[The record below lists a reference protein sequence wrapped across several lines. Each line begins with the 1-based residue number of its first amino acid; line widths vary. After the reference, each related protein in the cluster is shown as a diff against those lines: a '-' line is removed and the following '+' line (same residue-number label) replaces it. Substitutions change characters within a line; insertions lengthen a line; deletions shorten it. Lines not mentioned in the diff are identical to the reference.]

1 MLLGVIAFPAEV
13 GTLQAM
19 TSNIQIPAT
28 DSFSTAEPYFVML
41 VMFNDRPW
49 RIEARTPGAFFS
61 EPCYV
66 LAVFLN
72 GELHVAQEDEQG
84 VPATLPTGVDN
95 NPHSLRRLAALYGYD
110 AEMLIASYESVLSV
124 LRSDADVRT
133 EFDAFMRGERAWGPA
148 FVTDTLDKVG
158 SHVVTYLDRNFVLA
172 DADPAD
178 LRTAV
183 LAGVSSAA
191 GVIEYPSAD
200 TGIDMGIAFLAA
212 IHARSL
218 AAAEDIQTN
227 EFSREI
233 EMHEW
238 RESLAARGLSETDIG
253 LLGSISLT
261 TMLILETHLRW
272 EPSETIGGAFRKA
285 ALEVLSAVSVVSA
298 QESTPAAS
306 STPSAEEKLT
316 EMMSLLHLDE
326 DDARADCDVASLI
339 AHITDVRAVLPDN
352 AAAVREAVSWAVF
365 RVMHMNGVMTATISA
380 FETTTDGLPDPMEL
394 ARLLASG

>member
-1 MLLGVIAFPAEV
+1 ML
-13 GTLQAM
+13 
-19 TSNIQIPAT
+19 SNAQTPET
-28 DSFSTAEPYFVML
+28 DSFSTAEPYLVML
-41 VMFNDRPW
+41 EIFNDRPW

-72 GELHVAQEDEQG
+72 GELHVDQNYEQV
-84 VPATLPTGVDN
+84 VPATLPAGVDN
-95 NPHSLRRLAALYGYD
+95 NTHSLRRLVAQFAQFDND
-110 AEMLIASYESVLSV
+110 AEMLIATYESVLSV
-124 LRSDADVRT
+124 LRGDADVRA
-133 EFDAFMRGERAWGPA
+133 EFDAFMRGERVWGAA
-148 FVTDTLDKVG
+148 FVTSALDKVG

-172 DADPAD
+172 DAEPAD

-183 LAGVSSAA
+183 LAGVASAA

-200 TGIDMGIAFLAA
+200 TGIDMGVVFLAT

-238 RESLAARGLSETDIG
+238 KESLASRGLSETDIG
-253 LLGSISLT
+253 LLGVVSLT

-272 EPSETIGGAFRKA
+272 ELSETNGGALRQA
-285 ALEVLSAVSVVSA
+285 ALEVLSAVSA
-298 QESTPAAS
+298 QESIPAAS

-339 AHITDVRAVLPDN
+339 AHITDVLAVLPDN
-352 AAAVREAVSWAVF
+352 AAAVQEAVSWAVL
-365 RVMHMNGVMTATISA
+365 RVMRMNDAMTAALSA
-380 FETTTDGLPDPMEL
+380 FDTTTGGLPDPLEL
-394 ARLLASG
+394 ARLLAAGE